1 MKKNL
6 FILAALLLPASLCGQ
21 SALGQALQQLES
33 LTGMSIHDINV
44 PDPGDPVPVDPD
56 PEEEQDE
63 PKSTRLKDYTPAQEQ
78 ETPEQKRY
86 RELLEETQRREEE
99 IRKQVHEEFLRDSER
114 RYRAWKS
121 REDRMHQEWEAYNS
135 FLNNHPQAQPVP
147 VFSSINEHKILLPE
161 PKSLSALSEFGN
173 FKESESDSAY
183 KADIILCSTRQAV
196 PAYFLG
202 RRLEN
207 GRTEWRMF
215 INELGE
221 YTEKLFLSGF
231 SSDFDYHQI
240 KDVRLVAEGRVI
252 VMEMYDGT
260 SYVVNP
266 HGSLICHGR
275 NISFPAMSG
284 DVLFIECDGGLHAS
298 NAPTTSSQPI
308 LRGEHL
314 DYYRN
319 SVIVTNHSVTGE
331 PYYQL
336 YSYCGRAYD
345 WTENT
350 WPKYGGITAFD
361 YIAPFSNEG
370 DYFVLKPQGKKDY
383 FIVSFNKGQLYR
395 GKKKYKSLEAAHAG
409 WLKERIQ
416 LFDTMRNNPQAC
428 AQHKDSI

>member
-1 MKKNL
+1 MRKH
-6 FILAALLLPASLCGQ
+6 IIIAAVLLLPTALCAQ
-21 SALGQALQQLES
+21 SALQQLES
-33 LTGMSIHDINV
+33 LAGQSIHDVYVPPV
-44 PDPGDPVPVDPD
+44 PDPTPVY
-56 PEEEQDE
+56 EEEEDE
-63 PKSTRLKDYTPAQEQ
+63 QEEQKSTHLKDYTPAQEQ
-78 ETPEQKRY
+78 ETPEEKRY

-99 IRKQVHEEFLRDSER
+99 IRKKNHEEFLRER
-114 RYRAWKS
+114 ERSFREWKT
-121 REDRMHQEWEAYNS
+121 REDRMAQEWKTYNS

-161 PKSLSALSEFGN
+161 PKSLSELSEFGN

-183 KADIILCSTRQAV
+183 KADIILCSTRQAM

-207 GRTEWRMF
+207 GRVEWRVF
-215 INELGE
+215 INEFGE
-221 YTEKLFLSGF
+221 YVEDLNYCGF
-231 SSDFDYHQI
+231 WGGFDYHQI

-298 NAPTTSSQPI
+298 NAPTTNSQPI
-308 LRGEHL
+308 LTGEHL

-319 SVIVTNHSVTGE
+319 SVIVTNHSATGE

-336 YSYCGRAYD
+336 YSYCGRPYD

-350 WPKYGGITAFD
+350 WPKYFYTGDTAFD

-370 DYFVLKPQGKKDY
+370 DYYVLKPRGKKEY
-383 FIVSFNKGQLYR
+383 IIVSFKNGQLYR

-409 WLKERIQ
+409 WLKERAQ
-416 LFDTMRNNPQAC
+416 LFNAMMNNPKAC
-428 AQHKDSI
+428 AQHKDTI